1 MTIGVGHERAALIQE
16 RTLDSLYIQP
26 LLRILG
32 AQNPDTPFNANATTI
47 NGVFDTS
54 SGTPLQLV
62 IDMKTD
68 GNATYPHVAAA
79 LEPLRQK
86 GYLTTFQ
93 NGTLVA
99 SAITVVGTGNTPL
112 DKVKSQSP
120 RDLFFDAPLT
130 GLDDDPSTTYD
141 PTLSPMASTDY
152 EVAIG
157 WSGIGNISDTQLAN
171 LTRFIEDAHSRD
183 IKARFWDT
191 PAWPIQ
197 ARNNVWEVLVNN
209 GADWLNA
216 DDLTAASS
224 F

>member
-1 MTIGVGHERAALIQE
+1 
-16 RTLDSLYIQP
+16 
-26 LLRILG
+26 
-32 AQNPDTPFNANATTI
+32 
-47 NGVFDTS
+47 
-54 SGTPLQLV
+54 
-62 IDMKTD
+62 
-68 GNATYPHVAAA
+68 
-79 LEPLRQK
+79 
-86 GYLTTFQ
+86 
-93 NGTLVA
+93 
-99 SAITVVGTGNTPL
+99 
-112 DKVKSQSP
+112 
-120 RDLFFDAPLT
+120 LT

-197 ARNNVWEVLVNN
+197 ARNNVWEVLINN

-216 DDLTAASS
+216 DDLAAASS